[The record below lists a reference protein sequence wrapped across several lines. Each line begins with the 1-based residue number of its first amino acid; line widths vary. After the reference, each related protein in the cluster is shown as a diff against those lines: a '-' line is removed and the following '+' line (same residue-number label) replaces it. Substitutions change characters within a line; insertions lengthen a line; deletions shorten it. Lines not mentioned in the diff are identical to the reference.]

1 MDWFFAEAKAWLQ
14 KAEIANAFGLVL
26 YTDRHSNLAKVL
38 NDDLHWRGFHD
49 RTGPRWPVFALRRP
63 LADGV
68 AAPAGR
74 SLSIMVDVKK
84 EPNEIVEYYERL
96 GLGSTE
102 HPYLAV
108 FSITD
113 ADEALFHTVRL
124 SDDSVPEALASLRA
138 ALDAAT
144 LAIDDVRPGNIKSA
158 EGVHAAADLALTD
171 LRHRQLLTKAMPLLK
186 LLGKLFGAHPAA

>member
-63 LADGV
+63 
-68 AAPAGR
+68 APAGAPAPARR
-74 SLSIMVDVKK
+74 SMSIFVEVPK
-84 EPNEIVEYYERL
+84 EPNEIVEYFEHL

-102 HPYLAV
+102 HPWLVV

-124 SDDSVPEALASLRA
+124 NDDTVPDALTSLRA

-144 LAIDDVRPGNIKSA
+144 TAIDDVRPENIKSA
-158 EGVHAAADLALTD
+158 EGVHAATEITLTD
-171 LRHRQLLTKAMPLLK
+171 LKQRQRLTKAMPLLK
-186 LLGKLFGAHPAA
+186 LLGKLFGAHPAP